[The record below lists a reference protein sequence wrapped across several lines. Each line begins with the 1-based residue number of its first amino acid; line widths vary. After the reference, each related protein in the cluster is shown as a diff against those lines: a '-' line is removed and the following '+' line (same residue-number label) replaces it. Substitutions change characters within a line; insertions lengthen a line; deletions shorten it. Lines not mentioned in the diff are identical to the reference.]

1 MRRLPYALCFGTIL
15 YLVAV
20 GTVAA
25 ETDDPMV
32 KIVSSPLAMLA
43 FGMGCAG
50 GWGFYDRTQGA
61 MYRKR
66 DAERDKDVK
75 ELKEQVATLKS
86 DLEDYRELA
95 RGALEQKLE
104 EGVNG

>member
-1 MRRLPYALCFGTIL
+1 MKSLPYALSFGAIL

-32 KIVSSPLAMLA
+32 EIVSSPLAMLA

-66 DAERDKDVK
+66 DAERDRDVK
-75 ELKEQVATLKS
+75 ELKEQVSALKS

-95 RGALEQKLE
+95 RGALEQRLE
-104 EGVNG
+104 TSVNG